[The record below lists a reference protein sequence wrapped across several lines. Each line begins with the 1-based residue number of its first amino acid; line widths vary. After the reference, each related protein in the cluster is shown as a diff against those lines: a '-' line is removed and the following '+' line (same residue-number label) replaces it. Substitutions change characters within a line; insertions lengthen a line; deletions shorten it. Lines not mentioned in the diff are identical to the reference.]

1 MSISEGIMSGGTA
14 MPAGANDSEI
24 VDDRITPQQRKV
36 MVAATL
42 GTIVEW
48 TDWLVYTTFA
58 SVIAQH
64 FFPSKD
70 PLTSLLATLAVFAVG
85 FVARPIGGAVLGAY
99 ADRHGRKKGL
109 TLAIVLMAAA
119 SFVIGITPTYAEIGI
134 FAPLILVLARLV
146 QGFSAGGEFGSASA
160 FLAEAAPPSKRA
172 FFASWQWFAINAGVL
187 LSMILGFATVS
198 MTNAAE
204 LSDWGWRV
212 GFIAAAALGLV
223 TLWIRRAVAESGLFE
238 EAKAADAG
246 APRRNPVRVV
256 LLDRP
261 KIALRVIGISMAGNL
276 LNYIWMVN
284 YPNHALALAG
294 VPLRDGLAAAI
305 IAILVSLPLIP
316 YVAKLSDRFGRRPV
330 LLFFSVG
337 SMLWAYPSFA
347 LLQPGL
353 TMMQLAGLQTIAM
366 VLLTGYAA
374 ASAAT
379 MAEQFPAAVRVT
391 GIGLP
396 YAISVT
402 LFGGT
407 APYIATWLGGSGNG
421 GFVWLYIVLI
431 CLVSTF
437 TYFTMRETKGV
448 TLQ

>member
-1 MSISEGIMSGGTA
+1 MSGDPTRGVVLPA
-14 MPAGANDSEI
+14 AGAGVEDA
-24 VDDRITPQQRKV
+24 RITPRHRKV

-64 FFPSKD
+64 FFPSRD

-99 ADRHGRKKGL
+99 ADRYGRKKGL
-109 TLAIVLMAAA
+109 TLSILLMAGASLVIGLCPTYTEIGVLAPIVLVA
-119 SFVIGITPTYAEIGI
+119 
-134 FAPLILVLARLV
+134 ARLV

-160 FLAEAAPPSKRA
+160 FLAETAPPSKRA

-187 LSMILGFATVS
+187 LSTILGYLTVS
-198 MTNAAE
+198 VTNDAE
-204 LSDWGWRV
+204 LSSWGWRV
-212 GFIAAAALGLV
+212 GFIAAAALGVV
-223 TLWIRRAVAESGLFE
+223 TLWIRRAVAESTLFE
-238 EAKAADAG
+238 EHRAADA
-246 APRRNPVRVV
+246 APRRNPIRVV
-256 LLDRP
+256 LFDRP
-261 KIALRVIGISMAGNL
+261 GVALRVVGISMAGNL

-284 YPNHALALAG
+284 YPNHAHALAG
-294 VPLRDGLAAAI
+294 VPLRDGLLAAI
-305 IAILVSLPLIP
+305 IAITISLPLIP
-316 YVAKLSDRFGRRPV
+316 FVAKLADRYGRKPI
-330 LLFFSVG
+330 LLTFSIG

-353 TMMQLAGLQTIAM
+353 TMVQLTLLQTVAM
-366 VLLTGYAA
+366 ILLTGYAA
-374 ASAAT
+374 ASAAV
-379 MAEQFPAAVRVT
+379 MSEQFPAAVRVT

-407 APYIATWLGGSGNG
+407 APYIVTWLAGSGNG
-421 GFVWLYIVLI
+421 SLVWVYLAFI
-431 CLVSTF
+431 CLVSTL
-437 TYFTMRETKGV
+437 TYATMRETKGTELV
-448 TLQ
+448 